1 MVVHEF
7 KNIMM
12 QKQTVASQD
21 WIFLLIFYI
30 PTVVILIIHS
40 KNYYITL
47 VLVEIVVCSDF
58 FPSN

>member
-12 QKQTVASQD
+12 QKQTVASQG

>member
-30 PTVVILIIHS
+30 PTVVILIIYS
-40 KNYYITL
+40 KIYYITL